1 MTKEQKE
8 KIKWLNRAFRAEKK
22 LGALY
27 YHKERDKGRAVHI
40 TAAYGGNIKGKS
52 DSRENAVEK
61 AFITFSGSTEKYD
74 RFLDNY
80 ISIRG
85 EIEKSIES
93 LHDDEIEAIFTYR
106 YLDYLTMEKIAEKM
120 HYDKRTIIRKHKEGI
135 EKLSPNVT
143 LCH

>member
-27 YHKERDKGRAVHI
+27 YHKERDKDRAKHI

-61 AFITFSGSTEKYD
+61 AFITYSGSTEKYD

-93 LHDDEIEAIFTYR
+93 LHDDEIEAIFIYR
-106 YLDYLTMEKIAEKM
+106 YLDYLTMDKIAEKM
-120 HYDKRTIIRKHKEGI
+120 HYDVSTIKRKHKVGI
-135 EKLSPNVT
+135 EMLPPNAT
-143 LCH
+143 FCY